1 MLWIEFKLN
10 LELNE
15 IEGQLLLPPV
25 GIWLAF
31 QIISPHTLMW
41 NCIMTSNIKAVGKL
55 SCCFTRTWMY
65 EGGREGAQ
73 PERGRERGSEQ
84 RKQEIY
90 GSKIFSPF
98 LVIIRSASAARR
110 GRTDGGDAAKFLST
124 PSLPPHYK
132 NIPQQPREV
141 RLV

>member
-10 LELNE
+10 LKLNE
-15 IEGQLLLPPV
+15 IEGQLLLPTV

-65 EGGREGAQ
+65 VRRGKRVSSAKDREG
-73 PERGRERGSEQ
+73 ERERE
-84 RKQEIY
+84 
-90 GSKIFSPF
+90 
-98 LVIIRSASAARR
+98 
-110 GRTDGGDAAKFLST
+110 
-124 PSLPPHYK
+124 
-132 NIPQQPREV
+132 
-141 RLV
+141 